1 MSSSGLSE
9 QTARTEA
16 TGEISGG
23 IMAIRG
29 HVDHKRGLVL
39 LIAGES
45 ITEDDFSLSLDYEA
59 WSDSRVVRYPVLL
72 DLRRVQRV
80 ESSHDT
86 LREFAW
92 RTHVHEK
99 NRRSRI
105 AVVVRHQCVL
115 GMARAFQNIR
125 EAQPDNTVEIRVVT
139 DTCEARRW
147 LGLPGARSCWEA

>member
-1 MSSSGLSE
+1 
-9 QTARTEA
+9 
-16 TGEISGG
+16 
-23 IMAIRG
+23 MAIRG

-59 WSDSRVVRYPVLL
+59 WSDSHVVRYPVLL
-72 DLRRVQRV
+72 DLRRVLRI
-80 ESSHDT
+80 ESSQAT

-99 NRRSRI
+99 NRRGRI
-105 AVVVRHQCVL
+105 AVVVRHQSVL

-125 EAQPDNTVEIRVVT
+125 EAQPDNTVEIRVLT
-139 DTCEARRW
+139 DTSEARRW
-147 LGLPGARSCWEA
+147 LGIQGARPGGEA